1 MASFLSDLFSG
12 GAEKDAAQQDRG
24 AALQYQNQANQAL
37 TSAYGTGTTAINQ
50 GVQAF
55 QPLANLGAQYS
66 RAATPYMAAMGV
78 GTPAQVAAAQ
88 TGFTQTPG
96 YQALMNSA
104 LQGVQ
109 RQEAAGGM
117 GASGNADIAA
127 LMGATGV
134 TSNAYQQ
141 YINNLQNAGTMGLQ
155 ATGAAATGQAG
166 QYDALAGLAQN
177 YGQNQASVYG
187 NVMGTNVGANNL
199 AAAGE
204 AAGAKN
210 LLGAGLS
217 LATLGMGG
225 NPFGG
230 SMTGGGGGGGS
241 LLSTIM
247 GNNPAYGMG
256 NPFTNAYGGSSS
268 NPLPGLT
275 AADYGAGY

>member
-37 TSAYGTGTTAINQ
+37 TSAYGTGTTALNQ
-50 GVQAF
+50 AVGAYT
-55 QPLANLGAQYS
+55 PLANLGKTLTAG
-66 RAATPYMAAMGV
+66 APNYMAALGV
-78 GTPAQVAAAQ
+78 GTPQQVTAAQ
-88 TGFTQTPG
+88 TGFTSTPG
-96 YQALMNSA
+96 YKALMDSA
-104 LQGVQ
+104 LQAVQ

-127 LMGATGV
+127 LLGSTGV

-141 YINNLQNAGTMGLQ
+141 YINNLLQGTTLG
-155 ATGAAATGQAG
+155 ANVTGAAAGGQAAG
-166 QYDALAGLAQN
+166 YGSLANLAKG
-177 YGQNQASVYG
+177 YGEDVSGVAG
-187 NVMGTNVGANNL
+187 NVLGTNVGANNL

-217 LATLGMGG
+217 LATLGLGG

-230 SMTGGGGGGGS
+230 SLTGGGGGGSSLFSSASKLFSPGS
-241 LLSTIM
+241 LS
-247 GNNPAYGMG
+247 
-256 NPFTNAYGGSSS
+256 GGF
-268 NPLPGLT
+268 GT
-275 AADYGAGY
+275 T